1 MEMLYTLKVYPQGL
15 GRTVYRVIKISGR
28 ETLDRLC
35 GVIIDSFNF
44 TDEHLYEFCMDNKMY
59 SRNNYQSDA
68 EFGQHSTKVKIEQLG
83 LREKQK
89 FSLHYDFGD
98 DWMFTITVQNIQE
111 DLGTTEPYIVRGKG
125 NMEQYP
131 DWDDEW
137 E

>member
-1 MEMLYTLKVYPQGL
+1 MEIVYTLKVYPQGC
-15 GRTVYRVIKISGR
+15 GTSVYRVLKISGNK
-28 ETLDRLC
+28 TLDELC
-35 GVIIDSFNF
+35 QVILDSFNF

-59 SRNNYQSDA
+59 SRNSYQSDP
-68 EFGQHSTKVKIEQLG
+68 EGRQPSTKIKIGQIG

-98 DWMFTITVQNIQE
+98 DWMFTINVQNIQE
-111 DLGTTEPYIVRGKG
+111 DTGAAEPYIVKGKG
-125 NMEQYP
+125 SIEQYQ